1 MRMSKNFFA
10 LLIAAV
16 VATTVPAHAQ
26 EVPATFGFTGSG
38 YGHGVGMSQFG
49 ARSRAL
55 AGESASAILNYYYK
69 DVQVAPFV
77 DTHTIRVNI
86 ANLVKSISF
95 TTHSPGARLD
105 VYEGEPAAT
114 DQIQPIRSF
123 ESKKRAAFTISG
135 QSVALAGV
143 ARGKVLTLRWVG
155 ENALVTMNHGT
166 VATKYKYGYITIKVV
181 RGALAVTNTLAL
193 RDEYLWG
200 ISEVSSSWP
209 AAMLEAQAIAS
220 RSFALS
226 KLGVVRAACDCQ
238 VYSHIS
244 DQNFVGFAKESEP
257 RFGHLWKQAVSRT
270 IVDTTTS
277 LVVLS
282 NGKPAQTY
290 FFSSSGGATQTTLD
304 AWGTATPHT
313 QSVPDSASVD
323 IKLNP
328 RFASWSTTVT
338 QEVIAKA
345 FLLPDVLTL
354 EIISRNQAGA
364 VTFIAATSTS
374 GVTKRIRGDTFR
386 SRVKLPSP
394 WFALVGVENGIQSA
408 P

>member
-16 VATTVPAHAQ
+16 VATTLPAHANQ
-26 EVPATFGFTGSG
+26 VPATFGFSGSG
-38 YGHGVGMSQFG
+38 YGHGVGMSQIG
-49 ARSRAL
+49 ARSRAV

-86 ANLVKSISF
+86 ANSVKSISF
-95 TTHSPGARLD
+95 TTHTTGARLD
-105 VYEGEPAAT
+105 IYDGDQPVVDQLLPIAT
-114 DQIQPIRSF
+114 FST
-123 ESKKRAAFTISG
+123 KKRATFSLTG
-135 QSVALAGV
+135 QSIAVAGL
-143 ARGKVLTLRWVG
+143 ARGKALTLRWVG
-155 ENALVTMNHGT
+155 DNAVVTMNHGT

-200 ISEVSSSWP
+200 ISEVPSSWP
-209 AAMLEAQAIAS
+209 AAALEAQAIAS

-226 KLGVVRAACDCQ
+226 KLGAVRTVCDCQ

-244 DQNFVGFAKESEP
+244 DQNFVGYAKESEP

-304 AWGTATPHT
+304 AWGSATAFT
-313 QSVPDSASVD
+313 QSVPDTASVD
-323 IKLNP
+323 VKLNP

-354 EIISRNQAGA
+354 EIISRNEAGA
-364 VTFIAATSTS
+364 VTIIAATSST

-386 SRVKLPSP
+386 SRAKLPSP
-394 WFALVGVENGIQSA
+394 WFTLS
-408 P
+408 